1 LEKVAQKMQISTKE
15 LSRTTAYVYELS
27 FPDFVNTW
35 RINYILEKRREDDTW
50 RNYSQ
55 DLLAEQ
61 AGFGSRQGLNN
72 AINRLHGMTPAAY
85 FASKA

>member
-1 LEKVAQKMQISTKE
+1 
-15 LSRTTAYVYELS
+15 VYELS

-35 RINYILEKRREDDTW
+35 RINYILEKRREDDAW

-61 AGFGSRQGLNN
+61 AGFGSRQGLHN
-72 AINRLHGMTPAAY
+72 AINRIHGMTPAAY